1 MPLPH
6 SKSTNIK
13 WTKKPYKIMKIK
25 IKPKKVYKSF
35 MRKETVKTFKK
46 YSTTVSL
53 MRTIQLRVS
62 ESVSNKMIINNTH
75 PPTTK
80 TTTSTLLKFMR
91 DKIQN
96 TNYLPLIIKACFLT
110 ITPNPQILKINLLNF
125 SPIETL
131 DLKRN
136 PKTNII

>member
-1 MPLPH
+1 
-6 SKSTNIK
+6 
-13 WTKKPYKIMKIK
+13 MK
-25 IKPKKVYKSF
+25 
-35 MRKETVKTFKK
+35 KETVKTFKK
-46 YSTTVSL
+46 YSMTVFL
-53 MRTIQLRVS
+53 MRTIQLKVS
-62 ESVSNKMIINNTH
+62 ESVFNKMIKNNTH

-80 TTTSTLLKFMR
+80 TTTSILLKFMR

>member
-1 MPLPH
+1 
-6 SKSTNIK
+6 
-13 WTKKPYKIMKIK
+13 MK
-25 IKPKKVYKSF
+25 
-35 MRKETVKTFKK
+35 KETVKTFKK
-46 YSTTVSL
+46 YSTTVFL
-53 MRTIQLRVS
+53 MRTIQLKVS
-62 ESVSNKMIINNTH
+62 ESVSNKMIKNNHH

-80 TTTSTLLKFMR
+80 TTISILLKFRR